1 MSVCCRQD
9 VPPTRTTRATGNY
22 SYLTADFALVTT
34 DASAALVAASTDD
47 GASLSFDRPY
57 KAGWTAK
64 PDTVYRAL
72 VYYDKK
78 PTEKVALRAVTQI
91 PVMAVHNPEDVKD
104 MTDAPLGVESV
115 WKAKNGKYV
124 NVALLLKTGKMDDSS
139 QGQTIALVCDSFSD
153 TEDGR
158 KVADLRFVSRPR
170 RRTTILHL
178 PSVCQHPHC

>member
-1 MSVCCRQD
+1 MPKTPYRIRLFTVAAAFVGLLSAGCSSD
-9 VPPTRTTRATGNY
+9 SYDTGDGNY

-91 PVMAVHNPEDVKD
+91 PVMAVHKPEDVKE
-104 MTDAPLGVESV
+104 MTDAPLGVEGV
-115 WKAKNGKYV
+115 W
-124 NVALLLKTGKMDDSS
+124 
-139 QGQTIALVCDSFSD
+139 
-153 TEDGR
+153 
-158 KVADLRFVSRPR
+158 
-170 RRTTILHL
+170 
-178 PSVCQHPHC
+178 